1 MLPFKDIDLGLFFWS
16 YPEDIIVFIPGGKSM
31 KALGV
36 MLAAGVVAVLAGC
49 SFAPFIHSDSLA
61 FDDTIASVS
70 NELLVTNIL
79 RARDHAPLH
88 FANLSALRAQFQAT
102 ASAQAVFPFGAFS
115 RTAPVVASGSGV
127 GSSATRA
134 SNTDIL
140 QLQTAPSFD
149 FSPLDTQEFT
159 RGILSPID
167 PQVVKYYFDGDMPQ
181 ELLLF
186 LFVSRVTPGKPSFRA
201 LNAPTTGPASAAS
214 AAPDE
219 QDLVNDPERPEKFKQ
234 FAAWVRGIFGDY
246 RDSRVIMANS
256 YLRQIGPPIAGSTGG
271 KEGGAQFKDLTT
283 VDSAKVHVECFDTG
297 TKTAPAA
304 DGKHCDD
311 GTVNYKLI
319 TYAEPT
325 NVILCAKEQYFF
337 VPLALAS
344 ADMNDPRSAR
354 GYAPQINLWKQLC
367 TSAFAPGTSDTEV
380 GTIYIRSVEGIIQY
394 LGALISERYG
404 TVDQAALRDA
414 VGYTLFNLRREDNGA
429 RFGISYNGKY
439 YFVPEYDSAADRT
452 LETLALVKDLLNLD
466 TKANELPT
474 TRAVEIVP

>member
-1 MLPFKDIDLGLFFWS
+1 
-16 YPEDIIVFIPGGKSM
+16 M

-36 MLAAGVVAVLAGC
+36 ILAASFLALLAGC
-49 SFAPFIHSDSLA
+49 SFAPFIHSDSLD

-102 ASAQAVFPFGAFS
+102 ASAQAVFPFGNFS
-115 RTAPVVASGSGV
+115 RTAPVVASGTGA

-167 PQVVKYYFDGDMPQ
+167 PAVVKYYFDGDIPQ

-201 LNAPTTGPASAAS
+201 LNGPTTGAAANAA

-234 FAAWVRGIFGDY
+234 FAAWVRALFGDY
-246 RDSRVIMANS
+246 RDSRVIVANS
-256 YLRQIGPPIAGSTGG
+256 YVRQIGPPIVGSTSG
-271 KEGGAQFKDLTT
+271 KEGAAQFKDLTT

-304 DGKHCDD
+304 PTPAGTKHCDD
-311 GTVNYKLI
+311 STVNYKLV
-319 TYAEPT
+319 TYAAPT
-325 NVILCAKEQYFF
+325 SVILCAKEQYFF

-344 ADMNDPRSAR
+344 ADMNDPRSAG

-367 TSAFAPGTSDTEV
+367 TSKFAPGTSDTEV

-404 TVDQAALRDA
+404 AADQAALRDA

-429 RFGISYNGKY
+429 RFGVSYNGKY
-439 YFVPEYDSAADRT
+439 YFVPPYDSGADRT
-452 LETLALVKDLLNLD
+452 LETLALVKDLLNLN